1 MGLRLGGG
9 VPRVRWLSVSSAHD
23 AESQTRTVGRWV
35 CKARA
40 WADREGINSWVYD
53 VGMARREV
61 KDGGPEKYS
70 RQAQRHG
77 WSRPMDGDG
86 DLCV

>member
-1 MGLRLGGG
+1 MCLACDGFPSAVLMTPKVRLGRSDDGCAKRVLGRTGG
-9 VPRVRWLSVSSAHD
+9 
-23 AESQTRTVGRWV
+23 
-35 CKARA
+35 
-40 WADREGINSWVYD
+40 GINSWVYD
-53 VGMARREV
+53 VGMAGREV